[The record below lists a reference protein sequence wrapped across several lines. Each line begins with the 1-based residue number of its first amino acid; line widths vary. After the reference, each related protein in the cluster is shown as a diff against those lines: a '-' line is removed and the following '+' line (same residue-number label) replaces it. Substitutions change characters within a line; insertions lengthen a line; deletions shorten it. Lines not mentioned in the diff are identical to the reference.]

1 MKTFD
6 FLLCALF
13 FALAIAATPS
23 DAYEKAMKSAIEK
36 VFQAETL
43 EEYQSA
49 SNTFDRIADKE
60 TKAWHPR
67 YYSAYAHIIMS
78 TLVQDA
84 AAKDEHLDQAMERL
98 VKADELSPANSELV
112 TLEGF
117 VHMMRVVVD
126 PASRGPEYSG
136 KSIAAFQK
144 AVGMDPNNPRALM
157 LLANMQ
163 IGTARFFGS
172 DSSEGCATLEKAI
185 QMFASEAAP
194 ENPLDPSWGKQMAM
208 GNQQA
213 SCQ

>member
-1 MKTFD
+1 MKILD
-6 FLLCALF
+6 ILLCAVF
-13 FALAIAATPS
+13 FVLAVAATPS

-43 EEYQSA
+43 EDYQAA
-49 SNTFDRIADKE
+49 SNTFDRIANKE
-60 TKAWHPR
+60 TKAWHPH
-67 YYSAYAHIIMS
+67 YYSAYAHIIMN
-78 TLVQDA
+78 TLVQDPA
-84 AAKDEHLDQAMERL
+84 TKDKYLDQAMERL
-98 VKADELSPANSELV
+98 LSADELSPGNSELL

-126 PASRGPEYSG
+126 PGSRGAEYSG
-136 KSIAAFQK
+136 QSIAAFQK
-144 AVGMDPNNPRALM
+144 AVAMDPSNPRALM

-185 QMFASEAAP
+185 KLFESAAP
-194 ENPLDPSWGKQMAM
+194 ENPLDPAWGKEMAL